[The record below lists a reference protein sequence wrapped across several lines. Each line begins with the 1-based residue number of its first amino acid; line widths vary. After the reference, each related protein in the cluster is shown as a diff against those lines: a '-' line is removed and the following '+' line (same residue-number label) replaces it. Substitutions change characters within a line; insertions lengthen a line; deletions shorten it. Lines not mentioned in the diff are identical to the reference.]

1 LDDTDAQRQPDWPE
15 LEELARPARE
25 HRRLSPER
33 RSAIIISLCRRAP
46 LSVKDLSV
54 LLDRSEAYIGDA
66 IRPLVNAGE
75 LTFLYPDQPRHPR
88 QKYLA
93 ASEVSVDLTP
103 IEEDLT
109 IEVPQ
114 SYLAPAMR
122 PERRRE
128 DPPYRPPAADRLPA
142 SPARDPESPAPAFP
156 NPAVNLLYAVAVGVV
171 LGITTP
177 PLWWAI
183 AIAAAVLLSVWHRAA
198 NSAQY
203 RQFGDLDGLPNGGAF
218 LLLKSLV
225 TFAEIAL
232 LFLATRAIAGR

>member
-1 LDDTDAQRQPDWPE
+1 M
-15 LEELARPARE
+15 
-25 HRRLSPER
+25 
-33 RSAIIISLCRRAP
+33 P

-75 LTFLYPDQPRHPR
+75 LTLLYPDQPRHPR
-88 QKYLA
+88 QKYMA
-93 ASEVSVDLTP
+93 ASEVSVELTP

-122 PERRRE
+122 SERRRE

-156 NPAVNLLYAVAVGVV
+156 NPAVNLLYAVAVGVI

-203 RQFGDLDGLPNGGAF
+203 RQFGDLDALPNGGAF

>member
-1 LDDTDAQRQPDWPE
+1 LDDTDAQRQPYWPE

-88 QKYLA
+88 QKYMA
-93 ASEVSVDLTP
+93 PSEVSV
-103 IEEDLT
+103 E
-109 IEVPQ
+109 
-114 SYLAPAMR
+114 PAMR

-203 RQFGDLDGLPNGGAF
+203 RQFGDLDALPNGGAF